1 MKRKKEPIKWRIA
14 GAYDTETCNIGTG
27 FDTRAYPVLFIFN
40 DLTSAPIEDYEPD
53 KTDRITFLRH
63 EEEAIGYLEGVIEVA
78 EGYVP
83 IICAYN
89 LMFDLQ
95 PILELLA
102 ERYDMR
108 ANAASTTNAYT
119 LDLMRDD
126 KPILRFWDTFH
137 LEQNGLAAMGETCGF
152 AKATGDWDYS
162 LLRTPET
169 PLTDLELYYAKRD
182 VQVIPAYLRYLC
194 EANEWLSSD
203 MLGNIVITKTSL
215 VRQMARHEI
224 GPLKVSKR
232 NGKKSTLEREFETTC
247 FYGMPETFDS
257 YAIRKACFRGG
268 FTFTAAA
275 TASKVVNRVFSA
287 DVTSM
292 HHTFIV
298 GKRVPVR
305 FAPANPRTLQV
316 AIDEII
322 ATPLSEV
329 LRRYHNPFY
338 HYIHACV
345 RFRNMRL
352 KAGSCFEEW
361 GVALCPR
368 AKFDKA
374 RKTLEV
380 FEDENER
387 NLASELNI
395 QSFGYMDRAQG
406 ATFAFSK
413 LYSADVADIHVSEC
427 ELWTI
432 AQVYDFD
439 SCEAL
444 YGECSIST
452 VLPPDYVA
460 LQSNILF
467 ERKSA
472 AKAIDA
478 RYTEGTPYD
487 REIPGSIPENFK
499 LELERGTM
507 SGKLFHSW
515 YQSTVKGM
523 FNAIYGSQAMDLLKP
538 DFEIDGVGEMHI
550 KAETRANRGNFEDK
564 LPKKS
569 RVLYTYG
576 LRIVGYSRMHLAIAM
591 ILIYNALGDSAHV
604 TGGDTDSLKIS
615 CSPGINPEDILE
627 ALEPLHAATRKAIA
641 HVQSRVRRT
650 FPDKASQLTHI
661 GEFEIENDEP
671 YPYHLEAWN
680 KARASIDASGRCHVT
695 LAGVSRPR
703 GAYTLETWADDLIE
717 GGADPGRVLE
727 AMLGYN
733 TYIRNDTCHALEHR
747 RPATTDIYD
756 ADVTDYLG
764 NTSHVKAHQSIAL
777 YPVGRFIGDTDKFD
791 NAENVRYLEQR
802 GRTID
807 VSEKIIGRYEDAEVL
822 PVGKHFNA
830 R

>member
-1 MKRKKEPIKWRIA
+1 MGKKEPIKFRVA
-14 GAYDTETCNIGTG
+14 VAYDTETCNIGKG

-40 DLTSAPIEDYEPD
+40 DLTGAPIEEYEPD
-53 KTDRITFLRH
+53 KTDKVTFIRREL
-63 EEEAIGYLEGVIEVA
+63 EAVEYLENVIA
-78 EGYVP
+78 AASGYVP
-83 IICAYN
+83 IVCAYN

-95 PILELLA
+95 PLLELLA
-102 ERYDMR
+102 ARYDMR

-119 LDLMRDD
+119 VDLMKDG
-126 KPILRFWDTFH
+126 KTLLRFWDTFH

-152 AKATGDWDYS
+152 AKATGDWDYD
-162 LLRTPET
+162 LIRTPET
-169 PLTDLELYYAKRD
+169 PLTDEELFYAKRD

-194 EANEWLSSD
+194 EANEWLTSD

-224 GPLKVSKR
+224 GRLHVQKR
-232 NGKKSTLEREFETTC
+232 NGRKSTLEREFETTC
-247 FYGMPETFDS
+247 FYGMPEMFDS

-268 FTFTAAA
+268 FTFTSAA
-275 TASKVVNRVFSA
+275 TASKVVRRVFSA

-298 GKRVPVR
+298 GKRTPIR
-305 FAPANPRTLQV
+305 FAPANRQTLQAAV
-316 AIDEII
+316 DDIV

-352 KAGSCFEEW
+352 KAGSAFEEW
-361 GVALCPR
+361 GIALCPR

-374 RKTLEV
+374 RRTLEV

-395 QSFGYMDRAQG
+395 QSFGYLDRAQG
-406 ATFAFSK
+406 AVFAFSK

-439 SCEAL
+439 SAQAL

-452 VLPPDYVA
+452 ILPPDYVT

-478 RYTEGTPYD
+478 RYEEGTPYPY
-487 REIPGSIPENFK
+487 EIPGSIPDNFR

-538 DFEIDGVGEMHI
+538 DFEVDGTGELHID
-550 KAETRANRGNFEDK
+550 AATRANRENFDDK

-576 LRIVGYSRMHLAIAM
+576 LRIVGYSRMHLAIAIM
-591 ILIYNALGDSAHV
+591 LIYKALGGAVQV
-604 TGGDTDSLKIS
+604 TGGDTDSLKIA
-615 CSPGINPEDILE
+615 CDEGVEPADILE
-627 ALEPLHAATRKAIA
+627 ALEPLHEATRRAIA
-641 HVQSRVRRT
+641 HVQTRVRKN
-650 FPDKASQLTHI
+650 FPEKVSRLSHI

-680 KARASIDASGRCHVT
+680 KARASIDAAGHCHVT

-703 GAYTLETWADDLIE
+703 GAYTIETWADEQIE
-717 GGADPGRVLE
+717 NGADPARVLE
-727 AMLGYN
+727 RMLGYN

-747 RPATTDIYD
+747 RPLTTDVYD
-756 ADVTDYLG
+756 KDVTDYLG
-764 NTSHVKAHQSIAL
+764 STAHVHAHESIAL
-777 YPVGRFIGDTDKFD
+777 YPVGRFIGDTDKYD
-791 NAENVRYLEQR
+791 NAENVRYLEEH
-802 GRTID
+802 GRIID
-807 VSEKIIGRYEDAEVL
+807 TDEKIIGRWEHAEIL
-822 PVGKHFNA
+822 PMGKHFNKG
-830 R
+830 